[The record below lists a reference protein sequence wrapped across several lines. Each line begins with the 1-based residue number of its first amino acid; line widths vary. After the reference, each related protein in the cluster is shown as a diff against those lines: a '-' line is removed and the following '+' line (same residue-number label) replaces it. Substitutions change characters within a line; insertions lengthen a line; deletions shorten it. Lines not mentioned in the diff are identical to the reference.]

1 MKILLRL
8 ALLSFSAAGGILAA
22 VQLAGGTT
30 ALETSVEASA
40 VATTHSPTAT
50 NGAASAD
57 HAAVAKSPAADNAR
71 ATRSSAT
78 TSAKPAAP
86 AIVADHGPAHGPD
99 RDRSLSEADDL
110 PPAPAAVQFE
120 PLRPRV
126 AAQFPA
132 LPGLTAGPPSA
143 EAITAAER
151 LLQAAGKLPAGGLGP
166 AGLGQAGGDLN
177 VLTPIVMKLLEQ
189 QAQTNQ
195 LMQSVQLQQI
205 QNGGPRLPAA
215 AGSPAPGA
223 IAPAGPLPAPPV
235 ETVPVPATIAAPET
249 APAPVAVPVPAAA
262 AESRPAAVVAGEGD
276 DKLIINSRDADVR
289 ELLEQL
295 GAQAGMNILASKSVQ
310 GTISV
315 NLQNVGVDEAL
326 DAILKAG
333 GFVSR
338 RDGAFTYIGTLED
351 FAALERAQDRIGTRV
366 YRPNYINAKEL
377 ANLLTPLVTPS
388 VGKVSVTSP
397 AAVGIAVDNT
407 AAGGDA
413 ISQQDA
419 LVVQDYENVLAEL
432 DQVVKDLDRRPLQV
446 SIESMIVSV
455 TLNDENSYGVDFQL
469 LRDKDHIRFG
479 FGSPANALNNT
490 FQGGF
495 KFAFLD
501 ESLAVFLS
509 ALEKV
514 GDTNVVAS
522 PKILCLNKQKAEI
535 LIGQRL
541 GYISTTVTQNFSTQ
555 NVEFLDVGA
564 QLRLRPYISSDGL
577 IRLEVHPELSEGEVV
592 VNGGFT
598 LPRKTLTEVT
608 TNVMC
613 PDGCTVIL
621 GGLMRENLRSD
632 STQTP
637 YLGSL
642 PMVGALF
649 RTKTE
654 KIERTEILV
663 LLTPRII
670 YDGDL
675 DAEGKLYTDDTLAME
690 NAKYHRMSPIAKA
703 HLGRDHADKALVAM
717 RNGNRMAAERHA
729 RLAVHYD
736 PLNRDA
742 VRLLHQIGRGAGG
755 VPVSQGLGVETVVG
769 DVGDVGVGQP
779 GVPLIMPDGELPPW
793 ALDDLQQGDI
803 PAAPL
808 HPRDPG
814 IPGQSF
820 DVARPE
826 VFHVPPKK

>member
-8 ALLSFSAAGGILAA
+8 ALLSFSAAGGILVA
-22 VQLAGGTT
+22 VHLAGGTADET
-30 ALETSVEASA
+30 AAAATPESSVATSAHARSTSADPAREKTAAASKPGTTNDAPRHEQARLTSRAPSHESASA
-40 VATTHSPTAT
+40 EPH
-50 NGAASAD
+50 
-57 HAAVAKSPAADNAR
+57 
-71 ATRSSAT
+71 
-78 TSAKPAAP
+78 
-86 AIVADHGPAHGPD
+86 
-99 RDRSLSEADDL
+99 
-110 PPAPAAVQFE
+110 APAAVRFE

-126 AAQFPA
+126 AAEVPAFPA
-132 LPGLTAGPPSA
+132 DPAVA
-143 EAITAAER
+143 EAASAAER
-151 LLQAAGKLPAGGLGP
+151 RLLEAAGKLPPVP
-166 AGLGQAGGDLN
+166 AGQAGGEPTVPASLLLK
-177 VLTPIVMKLLEQ
+177 VLEQ
-189 QAQTNQ
+189 SAQTNQ
-195 LMQSVQLQQI
+195 LLQAAQLQQL
-205 QNGGPRLPAA
+205 QNGGPRLPSAP
-215 AGSPAPGA
+215 SPPAPA
-223 IAPAGPLPAPPV
+223 AVAAPGF
-235 ETVPVPATIAAPET
+235 AAPEAVPSAPAAALPEAPAPAVPANNAPPTT
-249 APAPVAVPVPAAA
+249 APATAGH
-262 AESRPAAVVAGEGD
+262 RPAAVADEGD
-276 DKLIINSRDADVR
+276 GKLTINSRDDDVR
-289 ELLEQL
+289 TLLEQL
-295 GAQAGMNILASKSVQ
+295 GAQAGMNILASANVQ
-310 GTISV
+310 GKISV
-315 NLQNVGVDEAL
+315 NLQNVGVEEAL
-326 DAILKAG
+326 DAIMKAT

-338 RDGAFTYIGTLED
+338 RDGAFTYIGTVED

-366 YRPNYINAKEL
+366 YRPNYINVKEL
-377 ANLLTPLVTPS
+377 SGLLTPLLTPS
-388 VGKVSVTSP
+388 TGKVSVTGP
-397 AAVGIAVDNT
+397 ASVGIAADSS
-407 AAGGDA
+407 AAGGDSM
-413 ISQQDA
+413 SQQDA
-419 LVVQDYENVLAEL
+419 LVVQDYESVLAEI
-432 DQVVKDLDRRPLQV
+432 DQVVKDLDRRPMQV
-446 SIESMIVSV
+446 SIEAMIVSV

-469 LRDKDHIRFG
+469 LRNKDHVRFG
-479 FGSPANALNNT
+479 FGSPANALNDT

-501 ESLAVFLS
+501 DSLAVFLS

-592 VNGGFT
+592 VSGGFT

-642 PMVGALF
+642 PLVGALF
-649 RTKTE
+649 RTKIE

-670 YDGDL
+670 YDGEL
-675 DAEGKLYTDDTLAME
+675 NREGRLYTDDTLAME
-690 NAKYHRMSPIAKA
+690 NAKFHRMSPLAKA
-703 HLGRDHADKALVAM
+703 HLARDHADKALVAM
-717 RNGNRMAAERHA
+717 RNGNPVLAQRHA
-729 RLAVHYD
+729 KLAVHYD

-742 VRLLHQIGRGAGG
+742 VRILHEIGRGAGA
-755 VPVSQGLGVETVVG
+755 VPVPQGLGVETIVG
-769 DVGDVGVGQP
+769 EGNETIPVPLVD
-779 GVPLIMPDGELPPW
+779 GVPVGEGELPPW
-793 ALDDLQQGDI
+793 ALDDLEQGDV

-814 IPGQSF
+814 VPGQSF

-826 VFHVPPKK
+826 VFRVEPKK

>member
-8 ALLSFSAAGGILAA
+8 ALLSFSAAGGILVA
-22 VQLAGGTT
+22 VHLAGGTAAQET
-30 ALETSVEASA
+30 AAQDVAAQNAAISQTAATEKEPAATTAPAVAGPVDADDQRAEFAEASK
-40 VATTHSPTAT
+40 PR
-50 NGAASAD
+50 AAR
-57 HAAVAKSPAADNAR
+57 P
-71 ATRSSAT
+71 
-78 TSAKPAAP
+78 
-86 AIVADHGPAHGPD
+86 G
-99 RDRSLSEADDL
+99 
-110 PPAPAAVQFE
+110 PAAVRFE

-126 AAQFPA
+126 AAEVPA
-132 LPGLTAGPPSA
+132 LPSQSDV
-143 EAITAAER
+143 EKMVQQY
-151 LLQAAGKLPAGGLGP
+151 LQATGKLPVGNF
-166 AGLGQAGGDLN
+166 GQAPNFGQADTEPTIPAS
-177 VLTPIVMKLLEQ
+177 VAIKMMEQ
-189 QAQTNQ
+189 SAQINQ
-195 LMQSVQLQQI
+195 LMQTVQLQQM
-205 QNGGPRLPAA
+205 QNAGPRLPAA
-215 AGSPAPGA
+215 PPSPAPAVPAFPVAPLAPGPA
-223 IAPAGPLPAPPV
+223 LAAPATEGLP
-235 ETVPVPATIAAPET
+235 
-249 APAPVAVPVPAAA
+249 PAAMGVLSEAGATTPA
-262 AESRPAAVVAGEGD
+262 AGAPTTNSSSTSAPSTAAADHRPAAVEKEGD
-276 DKLIINSRDADVR
+276 GKLSINSHDADVR

-295 GAQAGMNILASKSVQ
+295 GVQAGMNILASANVK
-310 GTISV
+310 GTINV
-315 NLQNVGVDEAL
+315 NLQNVGVEEAL
-326 DAILKAG
+326 DAIMKAT
-333 GFVSR
+333 GFAAR
-338 RDGAFTYIGTLED
+338 RDGAFTYIGTLDD
-351 FAALERAQDRIGTRV
+351 FAALERAQDRVGTRV
-366 YRPNYINAKEL
+366 FRPNYINVKEL
-377 ANLLTPLVTPS
+377 SNLITPLLTPS
-388 VGKVSVTSP
+388 IGKVSVTS
-397 AAVGIAVDNT
+397 AAGVGIAGDNT
-407 AAGGDA
+407 TAGGDSM
-413 ISQQDA
+413 SQQDA
-419 LVVQDYENVLAEL
+419 LVVQDYENVLTEL

-446 SIESMIVSV
+446 AIEAMIVSV

-469 LRDKDHIRFG
+469 LRNKDHVRFG

-501 ESLAVFLS
+501 DSLGVFLS

-577 IRLEVHPELSEGEVV
+577 IRLEVHPEISEGEVV

-642 PMVGALF
+642 PLLGALF

-654 KIERTEILV
+654 KIERTEILI

-675 DAEGKLYTDDTLAME
+675 QAEGKLYTDDALAME
-690 NAKYHRMSPIAKA
+690 NAKYHRMSPLAKA

-717 RNGNRMAAERHA
+717 RNGNRMMAERHA

-742 VRLLHQIGRGAGG
+742 VRLLHQIGQSEGAAP
-755 VPVSQGLGVETVVG
+755 VPRGLGVETIVG
-769 DVGDVGVGQP
+769 EGTE
-779 GVPLIMPDGELPPW
+779 GVPIPMADGVPVVEGELPPW
-793 ALDDLQQGDI
+793 ALDDLEQGDI

-820 DVARPE
+820 DIVRPE
-826 VFHVPPKK
+826 VFRVEPKK